1 MDSKAARVEPRD
13 DLLDEPEASVS
24 RTTGELFLLDCLQP
38 GTEAG
43 NAYARNSQE
52 VVGGKRCWSR

>member
-1 MDSKAARVEPRD
+1 MDSKPARVEPRD

-24 RTTGELFLLDCLQP
+24 GTGEQFLLDCLQP